1 VSGADAP
8 WLSLADEAATLAF
21 GARLARALPDGAAP
35 LVLYLHGDL
44 GAGKTTL
51 ARGMLRQLG
60 ESGPVR
66 SPTFALLA
74 QYFPGGRAVVHLDLY
89 RLDAPAELLALG
101 LADYLQGSVLWL
113 VEWPEKGQGTGLPA
127 PDAHVY
133 LEPEASARR
142 VHIEAASPLGR
153 QWAGAVAADSGS

>member
-1 VSGADAP
+1 MSHTGDR
-8 WLSLADEAATLAF
+8 WLPLADEAATLAY
-21 GARLARALPDGAAP
+21 GAKLARALPENGTP

-89 RLDAPAELLALG
+89 RLDGPGELQALG
-101 LADYLQGSVLWL
+101 LTDYLSDSRLWL
-113 VEWPEKGQGTGLPA
+113 VEWPDKARGSGLPPA
-127 PDAHVY
+127 DAHVY
-133 LEPEASARR
+133 LEPEGLARR
-142 VHIEAASPLGR
+142 VRIEPVSPSAHRWAAR
-153 QWAGAVAADSGS
+153 AVADSG